1 MEDLNCWTGSES
13 TDEQQEHDEDAAL
26 GHLGRSEKEVCQI
39 KWHYMALHW
48 HFFKDKPAD
57 FEGCSIFRRN
67 AKGNEESVASLIASG
82 IWVCWSSIG
91 LQIFH
96 IGVDQHFCAGCTW
109 SWDLSGRNKKMH
121 MPSCC
126 SWIVCNVIVYVSYI
140 YIFMYTHIYIYI
152 YIHVHTYIYIY
163 IHVHIYIYI
172 DR

>member
-1 MEDLNCWTGSES
+1 MVVTIGICESVFLSFLGAKNLTMEDLNCWTGSES

-82 IWVCWSSIG
+82 I
-91 LQIFH
+91 
-96 IGVDQHFCAGCTW
+96 
-109 SWDLSGRNKKMH
+109 
-121 MPSCC
+121 
-126 SWIVCNVIVYVSYI
+126 
-140 YIFMYTHIYIYI
+140 
-152 YIHVHTYIYIY
+152 
-163 IHVHIYIYI
+163 
-172 DR
+172 